1 MPLVPFDGL
10 LLEQVL
16 LNLIDNAA
24 QYSPAGSC
32 IEVSAWGNSGEVIVQ
47 VADRGPGLAPE
58 EAERVF
64 EKFYRGQSATV
75 ATSRGAGL
83 GLAICRA
90 IMQAHDGR
98 IWAQN
103 RQGGGACFSFSLPLV
118 ASPPVALDVPE
129 ADMAQGA
136 KAYDR

>member
-1 MPLVPFDGL
+1 L

-24 QYSPAGSC
+24 KYSPAGSH
-32 IEVSAWGNSGEVIVQ
+32 IEISAWNDRGEVIVQ

-58 EAERVF
+58 EVERVF
-64 EKFYRGQSATV
+64 EKFYRGQQAMAATG
-75 ATSRGAGL
+75 RGAGL

-90 IMQAHDGR
+90 IMQAHGGR

-103 RQGGGACFSFSLPLV
+103 RAGGGACFSFSLPLA
-118 ASPPVALDVPE
+118 ASPPPVALDVCA
-129 ADMAQGA
+129 ADMAHGA
-136 KAYDR
+136 TAYDQ